1 MPDADPG
8 KWVKPEDI
16 ANVIY
21 FYSSQEA
28 SALREPVLKVY
39 NNA

>member
-1 MPDADPG
+1 MPDADFN

-21 FYSSQEA
+21 YHSSDDA
-28 SALREPVLKVY
+28 AVLRETLIKVY